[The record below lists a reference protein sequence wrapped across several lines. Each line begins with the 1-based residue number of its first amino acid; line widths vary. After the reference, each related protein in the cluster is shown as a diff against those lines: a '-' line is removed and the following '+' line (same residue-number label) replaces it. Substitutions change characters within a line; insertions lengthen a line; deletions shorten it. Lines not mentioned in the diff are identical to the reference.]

1 MSNDN
6 IIIDNLDRKLGKEIY
21 SSLKEIITKYPRL
34 NNTICLVSDIDY
46 LVLCQIVGVTKNLD
60 KEI

>member
-21 SSLKEIITKYPRL
+21 NSLKEIITKYPRL
-34 NNTICLVSDIDY
+34 NNTFI
-46 LVLCQIVGVTKNLD
+46 
-60 KEI
+60 

>member
-21 SSLKEIITKYPRL
+21 NSLKEIITKY
-34 NNTICLVSDIDY
+34 
-46 LVLCQIVGVTKNLD
+46 LD
-60 KEI
+60 